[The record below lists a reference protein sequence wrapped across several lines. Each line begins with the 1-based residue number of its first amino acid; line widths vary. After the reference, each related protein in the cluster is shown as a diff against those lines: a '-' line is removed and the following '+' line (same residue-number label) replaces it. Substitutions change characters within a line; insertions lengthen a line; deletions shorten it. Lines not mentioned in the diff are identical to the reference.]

1 MEHLDGNA
9 AAGELSEV
17 FALDVTT
24 AVATCAGCGTT
35 GPVAQAMVYEAGMGT
50 VLRCPACDTRAAAL
64 RARRG
69 TSCGWRCAA
78 SARAW
83 PLAKRPVDDAA
94 GVALEDLSAV
104 GGVARRAARRPAA

>member
-24 AVATCAGCGTT
+24 AVATCAGCGMT
-35 GPVAQAMVYEAGMGT
+35 GPVAEAMVYEAGIGT
-50 VLRCPACDTRAAAL
+50 VLRCPALRRGAAAL

-69 TSCGWRCAA
+69 ELRMEMRGVSVM
-78 SARAW
+78 AR
-83 PLAKRPVDDAA
+83 
-94 GVALEDLSAV
+94 G
-104 GGVARRAARRPAA
+104 